1 MAYQVGAACY
11 AEALQAAQASAS
23 AQAGA
28 VVQHGGTAYLVQ
40 VSAVQADSI
49 TYALYPISGGTAV
62 QSVVPYTAQPCGLL
76 GIQDG
81 LSIGWMIGAVWLGV
95 YALMFLA
102 RVIQHGWG
110 SDGNA

>member
-11 AEALQAAQASAS
+11 ADALQAAQVSAS

-28 VVQHGGTAYLVQ
+28 IVQHGGTSYLVQ
-40 VSAVQADSI
+40 VSAVQADAI
-49 TYALYPISGGTAV
+49 TYALHPLGGGTPV

-76 GIQDG
+76 GVEDG
-81 LSIGWMIGAVWLGV
+81 LSLGWMVAAVWLGV
-95 YALMFLA
+95 YALMYLA